1 MNPFRKLL
9 LAAAVA
15 AASVAAARAQDAPAP
30 IAGTR
35 SELVNRWDLNRDG
48 TIDEAEAE
56 IARAKMRRERA
67 AIEERAKSPLA
78 FPSDDEQADDD
89 VDADDPRMDES
100 KLDPLGRAFLG
111 ANGAAKSGASAERP
125 ARDEESRDKEPVDDG
140 RVRRRDLNA
149 GRPKGDP
156 SMGTPSSTGR
166 SGAGFDPRKAR
177 SPVPGRAG
185 TGGFITGGIITGGAR
200 AGAPAIR
207 PGYGVSGPKVDL
219 NAGRLPT
226 GPPPVR
232 GLGPMGGS
240 APFRPMDRSGMIP
253 GRASEPALPMIT
265 PPARPTITAEEIGS
279 P

>member
-1 MNPFRKLL
+1 MKPLRTLL
-9 LAAAVA
+9 LAGAAA
-15 AASVAAARAQDAPAP
+15 AASVAAAWAQDAPAP

-67 AIEERAKSPLA
+67 AIEERAKTPLA
-78 FPSDDEQADDD
+78 FPSDDEPADDD

-111 ANGAAKSGASAERP
+111 AEDAAKGGAAAEKP
-125 ARDEESRDKEPVDDG
+125 TRDEASQHMEPGDDD
-140 RVRRRDLNA
+140 RLRRRDLNA

-156 SMGTPSSTGR
+156 STGTPSSVGR
-166 SGAGFDPRKAR
+166 SGTGFDPRRAR
-177 SPVPGRAG
+177 SPMPGRAG
-185 TGGFITGGIITGGAR
+185 TGGIITGGAR

-219 NAGRLPT
+219 NAGRLPA
-226 GPPPVR
+226 GLPPAR

-240 APFRPMDRSGMIP
+240 APFRPMDRNGMIP
-253 GRASEPALPMIT
+253 GRADEPARPMIA